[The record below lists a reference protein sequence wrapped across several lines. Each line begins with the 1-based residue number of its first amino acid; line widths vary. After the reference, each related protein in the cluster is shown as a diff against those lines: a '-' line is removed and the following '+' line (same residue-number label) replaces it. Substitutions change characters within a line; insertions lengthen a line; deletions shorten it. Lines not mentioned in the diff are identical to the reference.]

1 MFTHFLRCRK
11 GGHTLLEAIIAT
23 AVFVMVVVAISGMWA
38 MYGKAL
44 GKSSEYIAANHLA
57 QGLTEG
63 LIANGWDWLVENLKD
78 RPSPMQEDF
87 TVSRTIRGRVADIKF
102 NALYD
107 ARFNYG
113 NAVMPGAPENL
124 CLLIVTVRWR
134 STTGEKTPDDGADY
148 NNQTTYSTYL
158 YQKGI

>member
-1 MFTHFLRCRK
+1 MSTFFLRCRQR
-11 GGHTLLEAIIAT
+11 GHTLLEAIIAT
-23 AVFVMVVVAISGMWA
+23 SVFVMVVVAISGMWA

-44 GKSSEYIAANHLA
+44 EKSSEFLAANHLA

-63 LIANGWDWLVENLKD
+63 LIANGWDWLVETLKD
-78 RPSPMQEDF
+78 RSPLMQEDF
-87 TVSRTIRGRVADIKF
+87 TLNRTVRGRKADIRF

-107 ARFNYG
+107 ARFNDG
-113 NAVMPGAPENL
+113 GAVMPGAPENI

-134 STTGEKTPDDGADY
+134 SATGGKKPDDGSDY
-148 NNQTTYSTYL
+148 NNQTTYSTYV